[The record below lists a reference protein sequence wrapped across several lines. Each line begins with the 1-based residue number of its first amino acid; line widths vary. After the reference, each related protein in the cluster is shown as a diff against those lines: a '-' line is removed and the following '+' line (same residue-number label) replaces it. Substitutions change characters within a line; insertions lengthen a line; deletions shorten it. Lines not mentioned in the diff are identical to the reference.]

1 SLTIFCHL
9 RAKSRNLSRS
19 STVGAETE
27 RAIHTCAMVR
37 WTGWQSRRGL
47 RGPARSP
54 CLGSLPCE
62 VQETVTALGRQEKWE
77 DSPEGPGQGATAG
90 IALLAG
96 ILTTCHPK
104 LEVSALGKS
113 RCRACR
119 EWQRY
124 PQAEGEGSLALAF
137 YQPTLRQPPPHP

>member
-1 SLTIFCHL
+1 MGIFTAGDSSLWERGSSASLTIFCHL

-27 RAIHTCAMVR
+27 RAVHTCAMVR

-62 VQETVTALGRQEKWE
+62 VQEIVTALGPQKKWE
-77 DSPEGPGQGATAG
+77 DSPEG
-90 IALLAG
+90 
-96 ILTTCHPK
+96 
-104 LEVSALGKS
+104 
-113 RCRACR
+113 
-119 EWQRY
+119 Y
-124 PQAEGEGSLALAF
+124 PQNPP
-137 YQPTLRQPPPHP
+137 YQWWNLHDEYSEAA